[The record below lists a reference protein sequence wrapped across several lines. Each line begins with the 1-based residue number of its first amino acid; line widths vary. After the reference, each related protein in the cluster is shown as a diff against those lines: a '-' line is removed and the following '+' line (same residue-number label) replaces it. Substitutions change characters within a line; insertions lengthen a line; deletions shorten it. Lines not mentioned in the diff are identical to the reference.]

1 MSMKKNTSWQS
12 RVLTSQNNV
21 FKGSIEGRIKS
32 ATPVRRQTA
41 TDPRYEEE
49 QDDNDVEYVLF
60 MQEIFPVYGSG
71 LQTLK
76 LHYLPQENS
85 EHVYWHPAGLS
96 GIYQEQVQWQ
106 RTDNVIKFNDQDN
119 LLQVGDLLI
128 VEYAYLESDEVDD
141 TAVAAPTPTTGADAN
156 AYIYMNIEAI
166 SISSQDASAYVY
178 MDVTAA
184 LPPSVSD
191 ADAYIYMNIQ

>member
-1 MSMKKNTSWQS
+1 MKRNTSWQN
-12 RVLTSQNNV
+12 RVLTSQTNV

-32 ATPVRRQTA
+32 AIPVRRQTA
-41 TDPRYEEE
+41 TDPGYEDE
-49 QDDNDVEYVLF
+49 QDESDVEYVLF
-60 MQEIFPVYGSG
+60 MQEVFPITASG

-141 TAVAAPTPTTGADAN
+141 TAVAAPTSVTGADAN
-156 AYIYMNIEAI
+156 AYIYMNIEAV
-166 SISSQDASAYVY
+166 SALSPDAIAYVY
-178 MDVTAA
+178 MDVTAS
-184 LPPSVSD
+184 LPDPVPD
-191 ADAYIYMNIQ
+191 ADAYIYMNVQ

>member
-1 MSMKKNTSWQS
+1 MMKKNTNWHT
-12 RVLTSQNNV
+12 RALTSQTNV
-21 FKGSIEGRIKS
+21 FRGSIEGRIKS
-32 ATPVRRQTA
+32 ASPIRRQTA

-49 QDDNDVEYVLF
+49 QGDLEIEYVLF
-60 MQEIFPVYGSG
+60 MQEIFTVSSSG

-76 LHYLPQENS
+76 LHFLPQDNS

-128 VEYAYLESDEVDD
+128 VEYAYLESDEIDD
-141 TAVAAPTPTTGADAN
+141 TAATAPTPVTGADAN
-156 AYIYMNIEAI
+156 AYIYTNIAALAVLK
-166 SISSQDASAYVY
+166 QDATAYVY
-178 MDVTAA
+178 MDVTPS
-184 LPPSVSD
+184 LPVPVSD

>member
-1 MSMKKNTSWQS
+1 MRNRTWNDRAS
-12 RVLTSQNNV
+12 TSQGNA
-21 FKGSIEGRIKS
+21 FKGSISGRLKS
-32 ATPVRRQTA
+32 ASPIRRSGVEDLQ
-41 TDPRYEEE
+41 YEED
-49 QDDNDVEYVLF
+49 QDSDSPENVLF
-60 MQEIFPVYGSG
+60 MQEIFPITTSG

-141 TAVAAPTPTTGADAN
+141 TAVAAPTSVTGADAN
-156 AYIYMNIEAI
+156 AYIYMNIEAV
-166 SISSQDASAYVY
+166 SALSPDAIAYVY
-178 MDVTAA
+178 MDVTAS
-184 LPPSVSD
+184 LPDPVPD
-191 ADAYIYMNIQ
+191 ADAYIYMNVQ